1 MAEDNANSQEPMEAQ
16 SNEPNPRVFFDI
28 EIGGEPG

>member
-1 MAEDNANSQEPMEAQ
+1 MAEDGANNPEAMEAQ
-16 SNEPNPRVFFDI
+16 SSEPNPRVFFDI